1 MNKVIILISLT
12 FLMIFSV
19 NAGIK
24 ERMEARQPELNKLKD
39 SLLIGE
45 NNKGYLTVKGKV
57 SEKAQKLVNSENS
70 DRKRVYKK
78 LAKQTKVDITKMETR
93 RAEQIAQ
100 KSKKGIWLQ
109 KSDGKW
115 YKK

>member
-1 MNKVIILISLT
+1 MNKAITLMSLT
-12 FLMIFSV
+12 FLMVLSV

-39 SLLIGE
+39 ALLIGE
-45 NNKGYLTVKGKV
+45 NNKGYLTVKGRASK
-57 SEKAQKLVNSENS
+57 KDQKLINSENS

-78 LAKQTKVDITKMETR
+78 LAKQTKVDITKIETR

-109 KSDGKW
+109 MSDGKW